1 MTTFRRCSQFMIIV
15 LVLLAAPRSQPGYA
29 QGAAHAADCPVQ
41 CLYLPLVN
49 APSDI
54 SIISGSFYT
63 TQGTSGYYEG
73 SFISSRGK
81 ILTNVVIDIYSSYTA
96 PDNTIVYTRVAT
108 ATTVFSTTLPGMR
121 NVFYAH
127 VEVGAMLNLSAVV
140 RSYDVVTQTNMLLLP
155 VTKQDIVWDPNM
167 TVVRG
172 TVQNTSEFTMTNVHV
187 LVELD
192 GPGSR
197 GGDDIISELAPG
209 EIAPY
214 ETFTFFEHGTNPGPT
229 NVLIQAYGEIVEP

>member
-1 MTTFRRCSQFMIIV
+1 MIIV

-29 QGAAHAADCPVQ
+29 QNPAAIEADCAAK

-54 SIISGSFYT
+54 SIISGRFYA
-63 TQGTSGYYEG
+63 TQGTAGYYEG

-81 ILTNVVIDIYSSYTA
+81 ILTNVVIDIYASSTG
-96 PDNTIVYTRVAT
+96 PDNSVIPSRAIT
-108 ATTVFSTTLPGMR
+108 ATTLFSTTLPGMR
-121 NVFYAH
+121 NVFYAY
-127 VEVGAMLNLSAVV
+127 VEVGALLNLSAVV
-140 RSYDVVTQTNMLLLP
+140 RSYDVVTQTNALLLP
-155 VTKQDIVWDPNM
+155 VSKKDIVWDPNM

-172 TVQNTSEFTMTNVHV
+172 TVQNTSAFTVTSVHV

-209 EIAPY
+209 EIAPF

-229 NVLIQAYGEIVEP
+229 DVLIQAYGEIAAP